1 MQFSPGSEEIYA
13 EALALHAKH
22 HGKLEIRPKVPLRNK
37 ADLARAYTPGVAEVC
52 REIAKDRD
60 LAYTY
65 TLKANT
71 IAIVTDGSAVLGL
84 GNIGGY
90 AAIPVMEGKAILF
103 KEFAGVDAFPICFE
117 SYETDFTDQVK
128 NIAPVFGGINLEDIA
143 APKCF
148 EVEDALQDIGIPVMH
163 DDQHGTAVVVLAAL
177 LNACKVTG
185 KKYTDLN
192 IVICGAGA
200 AGFAITR
207 LLKCIGYNPNVC
219 TTVNEIIVCDTQG
232 TIFRGREG
240 LYKNKYKFIIAEET
254 NKPALCGS
262 LSDAIR
268 GADVFI
274 GVSAPDVLSEEMV
287 ATMNKDAIVFAM
299 ANPVPEIWPDA
310 ARHAGA
316 VIVGTGRS
324 DFPNQINN
332 VLAFP
337 GIFRG
342 ALDARATRIT
352 DEMKIA
358 AAHAIADY
366 VPKPHH
372 ERILPNIL
380 DKGVTQAVAKAVSA
394 DCHTMRL
401 QPETRLKNGSTDLL
415 PVPPG
420 SRTSFRAEI
429 VAEHLKVLR
438 DRVFPAGTSPLLH
451 DTGPALTSNTEES
464 AVFHCRLDIQRT
476 RTGTGNNV
484 SLVVRV
490 RSFPIFPRT
499 DPSHCWNAS
508 VGSTTLTAF
517 SHIR

>member
-1 MQFSPGSEEIYA
+1 MTFSSASNEIYL
-13 EALALHAKH
+13 ESLAMHAKYK
-22 HGKLEIRPKVPLRNK
+22 GKLGIRSKVPLK
-37 ADLARAYTPGVAEVC
+37 TKHDLSIAYTPGVAEVS
-52 REIAKDRD
+52 REIVKDKN
-60 LAYTY
+60 LAYDY

-117 SYETDFTDQVK
+117 SYETDFVDKVK

-185 KKYTDLN
+185 KKYSDLN
-192 IVICGAGA
+192 IVISGAGA

-207 LLKCIGYNPNVC
+207 MLKCIGYNPDVC
-219 TTVNEIIVCDTQG
+219 TRVNEIIVCDTQG
-232 TIFRGREG
+232 TIFRGRDG
-240 LYKNKYKFIIAEET
+240 LYRNKYKFIIAEET
-254 NKPALCGS
+254 NKPALSGR
-262 LSDAIR
+262 LADAMH
-268 GADVFI
+268 GADVVI
-274 GVSAPDVLSEEMV
+274 GVSSSGIITEEMV
-287 ATMNKDAIVFAM
+287 RSMNRNAIVFAM
-299 ANPVPEIWPDA
+299 ANPEPEIWPDA
-310 ARHAGA
+310 AKHAGA
-316 VIVGTGRS
+316 AVVGTGRS

-358 AAHAIADY
+358 AAHAIAGC
-366 VPKPHH
+366 VPKPHR

-380 DKGVTQAVAKAVSA
+380 DKEVTKTVAAAVAKAAVA
-394 DCHTMRL
+394 C
-401 QPETRLKNGSTDLL
+401 GC
-415 PVPPG
+415 
-420 SRTSFRAEI
+420 SR
-429 VAEHLKVLR
+429 
-438 DRVFPAGTSPLLH
+438 
-451 DTGPALTSNTEES
+451 
-464 AVFHCRLDIQRT
+464 
-476 RTGTGNNV
+476 
-484 SLVVRV
+484 
-490 RSFPIFPRT
+490 
-499 DPSHCWNAS
+499 SH
-508 VGSTTLTAF
+508 V
-517 SHIR
+517 

>member
-1 MQFSPGSEEIYA
+1 MVFVPGNDGIYG
-13 EALALHAKH
+13 EALALHARHK
-22 HGKLEIRPKVPLRNK
+22 GKLGIRSKVPLRTRQ
-37 ADLARAYTPGVAEVC
+37 DLARAYTPGVAQVC
-52 REIAKDRD
+52 REIAKNPD
-60 LAYTY
+60 LAYRY
-65 TLKANT
+65 TLKSNT

-117 SYETDFTDQVK
+117 NYETDFTDQVK

-177 LNACKVTG
+177 LNACRATG
-185 KKYTDLN
+185 RKFTDLN

-219 TTVNEIIVCDTQG
+219 TKVNEIIVCDTKG

-254 NKPALCGS
+254 NRPALAGT
-262 LSDAIR
+262 LADAMI

-274 GVSAPDVLSEEMV
+274 GVSGPNVVNEEMIRSM
-287 ATMNKDAIVFAM
+287 AKKPIVFAM
-299 ANPVPEIWPDA
+299 ANPVPEIMPDIA
-310 ARHAGA
+310 QRAGA
-316 VIVGTGRS
+316 AVVGTGRS

-342 ALDARATRIT
+342 ALDAHATRIS
-352 DEMKIA
+352 DEMKVA

-366 VPKPHH
+366 LPKPRHD
-372 ERILPNIL
+372 RILPNIL
-380 DKGVTQAVAKAVSA
+380 DKGVTKAVAKAVA
-394 DCHTMRL
+394 DAAVKSGC
-401 QPETRLKNGSTDLL
+401 
-415 PVPPG
+415 
-420 SRTSFRAEI
+420 SRT
-429 VAEHLKVLR
+429 L
-438 DRVFPAGTSPLLH
+438 P
-451 DTGPALTSNTEES
+451 
-464 AVFHCRLDIQRT
+464 
-476 RTGTGNNV
+476 
-484 SLVVRV
+484 
-490 RSFPIFPRT
+490 
-499 DPSHCWNAS
+499 
-508 VGSTTLTAF
+508 
-517 SHIR
+517 